1 MIFTSKVHGEIQYT
15 ENNIVQFNK
24 GLPGFGE
31 LKKFILVDLDE
42 YEPFKLLHS
51 LEDENIGLIVVSPFE
66 FCGDYCI
73 DLGDNIVKCLDIKN
87 SNEVILV
94 TTVTL
99 NSDPKKITT
108 NLKAPIVINNSNKL
122 GEQIILDNEKYKIK
136 YPLIKE

>member
-15 ENNIVQFNK
+15 EENIVKFDK
-24 GLPGFGE
+24 GLPGFSGLRE
-31 LKKFILVDLDE
+31 FILVDLEE

-51 LEDENIGLIVVSPFE
+51 LEDERIGLIMVSPFE
-66 FCGDYCI
+66 FCEDYYI
-73 DLGDNIVKCLDIKN
+73 DLSDNVVKDLDIKD
-87 SNEVILV
+87 SNEVVLL